1 MKCERIYLYEDRKD
15 VYIDTYIRD
24 TSREYP
30 TNKRPAMLV
39 FPGGGYGFCSDREA
53 EPIANQY
60 LAAGLSCF
68 VLRYSVCENA
78 SKRMPDF
85 SQPLL
90 DASLAMSIIR
100 KNADEWNVD
109 TEKIAIIGFSAGGHL
124 AGSLATM
131 WNDEAIWNELD
142 IPAESNKPNAAILAY
157 PVLTFGD
164 EYTHMGTRELLLGEY
179 KDDEEYV
186 KKYSLE
192 NNVSKDTPPTF
203 LMHTAEDGAVSVVNS
218 LAFATALSSNEVPFE
233 LHVFPFGGHGM
244 STGTKE
250 VCHQENEYAARWV
263 DLSVKW
269 LKNTFDM

>member
-1 MKCERIYLYEDRKD
+1 MKCERIYLYEGNED
-15 VYIDTYIRD
+15 VYLDTYIRD
-24 TSREYP
+24 TSSEYP
-30 TNKRPAMLV
+30 TNKRPAILI

-68 VLRYSVCENA
+68 VLRYSVGKAA
-78 SKRMPDF
+78 SSRMPQF

-100 KNADEWNVD
+100 KNAEDWNVD
-109 TEKIAIIGFSAGGHL
+109 SEKIAIIGFSAGGHL

-131 WNDEAIWNELD
+131 WNDESICDELQ
-142 IPAESNKPNAAILAY
+142 IPFGSNKPNAAILAY
-157 PVLTFGD
+157 PVLTFG
-164 EYTHMGTRELLLGEY
+164 ERTHGGTRDNLLGDY
-179 KDDEEYV
+179 SDDETLVE
-186 KKYSLE
+186 KYSLE
-192 NNVSKDTPPTF
+192 KNVTKDTPSTF
-203 LMHTAEDGAVSVVNS
+203 IWHTAADGSVPVVNS
-218 LAFATALSSNEVPFE
+218 LSFATSLSANGIPFE

-250 VCHQENEYAARWV
+250 VCHEENKYAARWV

>member
-1 MKCERIYLYEDRKD
+1 MKCERIYLYEGNQE
-15 VYIDTYIRD
+15 VYMDTYVRD

-30 TNKRPAMLV
+30 TNKRPAMLI
-39 FPGGGYGFCSDREA
+39 FPGGGYGMCSDREA

-68 VLRYSVCENA
+68 VLRYSVGENA
-78 SKRMPDF
+78 SRRMPDF

-90 DASLAMSIIR
+90 DASLAMAIIR
-100 KNADEWNVD
+100 KNAEEWNVD

-131 WNDEAIWNELD
+131 WNDEKIWNELD
-142 IPAESNKPNAAILAY
+142 IPAESNKPDAAILAY
-157 PVLTFGD
+157 PVLTFGKR
-164 EYTHMGTRELLLGEY
+164 THGGTRDNLLGAY
-179 KDDEEYV
+179 CDDEAFI

-203 LMHTAEDGAVSVVNS
+203 LMHTAEDGAVPVVNS
-218 LAFATALSSNEVPFE
+218 LAFATALSENEIPFE

-250 VCHQENEYAARWV
+250 VCHVENKYASRWV

>member
-30 TNKRPAMLV
+30 TNKRPAILI

-60 LAAGLSCF
+60 LASGMSCF
-68 VLRYSVCENA
+68 VLRYSVGEMA
-78 SKRMPDF
+78 SSRMPDF

-100 KNADEWNVD
+100 ENAEEWNVD
-109 TEKIAIIGFSAGGHL
+109 SEKIAIIGFSAGGHL
-124 AGSLATM
+124 ACSLATM
-131 WNDEAIWNELD
+131 WNDEAIFDELK
-142 IPAESNKPNAAILAY
+142 IRAGNNKPNAVILAY
-157 PVLTFGD
+157 PVITFG
-164 EYTHMGTRELLLGEY
+164 ERTHGGTRDNLLGAY
-179 KDDEEYV
+179 CDDEVLV

-192 NNVSKDTPPTF
+192 NNVTEDTPPTF
-203 LMHTAEDGAVSVVNS
+203 IWHTAEDGSVPVVNS
-218 LAFATALSSNEVPFE
+218 LSFAAALSAKKIPFE

-250 VCHQENEYAARWV
+250 VCTTENQYASKWV
-263 DLSVKW
+263 ELSVKW
-269 LKNTFDM
+269 LKMTFDM

>member
-1 MKCERIYLYEDRKD
+1 MKCERIYLYEDRQD
-15 VYIDTYIRD
+15 VYLDTYVRD
-24 TSREYP
+24 TSPEYP
-30 TNKRPAMLV
+30 TNKRPAMLI

-60 LAAGLSCF
+60 LAAGLNCF
-68 VLRYSVCENA
+68 VLRYSIGENA
-78 SKRMPDF
+78 SRRMPEF

-90 DASLAMSIIR
+90 DASLAMAIIR
-100 KNADEWNVD
+100 KNAEEWNID
-109 TEKIAIIGFSAGGHL
+109 TDKIAIIGFSAGGHL

-157 PVLTFGD
+157 PVLTFGKR
-164 EYTHMGTRELLLGEY
+164 THGGTRDNLLGKY
-179 KDDEEYV
+179 CDDEALV

-203 LMHTAEDGAVSVVNS
+203 IMHTAEDGSVPVVNS
-218 LAFATALSSNEVPFE
+218 LNFATSLSQNEIPFE

-250 VCHQENEYAARWV
+250 VCHVENKHAARWV
-263 DLSVKW
+263 ELSVKW
-269 LKNTFDM
+269 LKQTFDM